1 MFLKNLFGIIS
12 TIFTVLQLIPQ
23 IHFTIKTKKTRDL
36 SILYIFTRQITHISW
51 ITYGIIDNFNIYII
65 ITDVS
70 CLILTTL
77 LLLLKIKYDNRIRSL
92 SPKNLNII
100 ISP

>member
-1 MFLKNLFGIIS
+1 MFLKNLFGTIS

-23 IHFTIKTKKTRDL
+23 IHFTIKTKKTKDL

-77 LLLLKIKYDNRIRSL
+77 LLLLKIKYDNRIPSL
-92 SPKNLNII
+92 SPKNLSII

>member
-1 MFLKNLFGIIS
+1 MFLKNLFGTTS
-12 TIFTVLQLIPQ
+12 TIFTVLQIIPQ

-36 SILYIFTRQITHISW
+36 SMLSIFTRLFTNLSW

-65 ITDVS
+65 ITDTL
-70 CLILTTL
+70 CLILTIIL
-77 LLLLKIKYDNRIRSL
+77 LFLKIKYDTRVRSS
-92 SPKNLNII
+92 SPRNLNIV